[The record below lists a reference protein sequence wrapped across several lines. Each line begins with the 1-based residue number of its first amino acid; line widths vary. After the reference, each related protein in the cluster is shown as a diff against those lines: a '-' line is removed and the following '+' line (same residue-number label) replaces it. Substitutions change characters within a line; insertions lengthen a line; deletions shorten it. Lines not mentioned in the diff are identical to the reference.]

1 MEKDFQKYEYEV
13 NDKKVQIT
21 GVSRNSMAIE
31 IPEKMDE
38 FEVVEIGDYA
48 FSQQI
53 GYVVKFS
60 FTTSPIE

>member
-38 FEVVEIGDYA
+38 FEVVEIGGLCIFA
-48 FSQQI
+48 TNWGRSKI
-53 GYVVKFS
+53 
-60 FTTSPIE
+60 